1 MALSPRRLYREP
13 GDEGGGGEERLR
25 YHVLAAHAM
34 IKGEHQLAEYVARL
48 ELGECARI
56 LAASPMPLSTL
67 AARDPA
73 SRVGGEEDRGF
84 EEVIRA
90 WTLRVL
96 SGVEGD

>member
-1 MALSPRRLYREP
+1 MALSPRRIYREP
-13 GDEGGGGEERLR
+13 GDESGGGEERLR
-25 YHVLAAHAM
+25 YHVLAARAM

-48 ELGECARI
+48 NLDECARI
-56 LAASPMPLSTL
+56 LAASPIPLSTL

-73 SRVGGEEDRGF
+73 SRVGGEEDRAF